1 MYKRKDDKIWYDP
14 NRGQTM
20 ERKGGAVRI
29 HWSAQMLDYLRR
41 HFATTMNDELA
52 GCLGV
57 SPRTMIRKARE
68 LGLEKDPAWLREVW
82 EERRRW
88 AHIES
93 RRKGYPGTFR
103 KGEHSNPDGE
113 FKPGRKPSA
122 EETAKRIESMKRW
135 YRRHPDKAKAKAV
148 KGGETRRRNLASA
161 NFNS

>member
-1 MYKRKDDKIWYDP
+1 
-14 NRGQTM
+14 M

-68 LGLEKDPAWLREVW
+68 LGLEKDPAWLRDVW

-135 YRRHPDKAKAKAV
+135 YRRHPDKVKAKAV